1 MRLKREWA
9 LWMLLSLTAPCK
21 EDSLKRR
28 PRERKAA
35 RLPGGVGRGSGVKQP
50 GGWGGAEPRVRPW
63 RGPGRGRPAPSCS
76 LKCPPQG
83 FPRNEKVFNC
93 LYAKPKAIFR
103 LICFPWAGAGSLY
116 FAKWGQKIYDSLEVY
131 SVRLAGRES
140 RTEEPF
146 ANDIDEIVDEIVYA
160 LLPVV
165 QDKPFA
171 FFGHSLGSYI
181 AFMTA
186 LHLKE
191 KYKLEPLHFFASS
204 ATPPYSKAKI
214 PIPSLHE
221 LSEEQVKRY
230 LIDLG
235 GIPKSLT
242 DNQELLK
249 QTIPMI
255 LADINILSKYSFD
268 TPQKAVL
275 SCDFTCFVGSE
286 DITKDMEAWKIVT
299 SGTFDLHVLPG
310 NHFYLLEPANEHFIT
325 NYITKC
331 LELSL
336 LANF

>member
-1 MRLKREWA
+1 
-9 LWMLLSLTAPCK
+9 
-21 EDSLKRR
+21 
-28 PRERKAA
+28 
-35 RLPGGVGRGSGVKQP
+35 
-50 GGWGGAEPRVRPW
+50 
-63 RGPGRGRPAPSCS
+63 
-76 LKCPPQG
+76 
-83 FPRNEKVFNC
+83 RNEKVFNC

-116 FAKWGQKIYDSLEVY
+116 FAKWGQKIYDSLEGGLNLCHCSVKYDRSLPWPTLSYVPCVFDDVSRFSPLAVIVIFYINSLIFISLIMLLLFILLY